1 MKKLF
6 FILVLY
12 LFTSYGQN
20 PLPTQTSS
28 LFSGSGNCQVCHN
41 SNGTSVLTYNGIDIS
56 PATNWRSTMMAN
68 ASKDPLWRA
77 VVAAEGIEF
86 PLLVD
91 QIETTC
97 TKCHSPIGH
106 TQAKY
111 DGHEFFTVAELNN
124 NPLANDGVS
133 CTVCHQ
139 IDPENLG
146 TDSSYSG
153 GYIIK
158 PVDVIYGP
166 YENPLTGPMVMQ
178 TGYTP
183 VFSTHVNKSE
193 LCATC
198 HTLFT
203 PFFNSQNQVAGYFP
217 EQTPYIEWKNSIYQ
231 LSGIECQ
238 SCHMPRIEEGIDI
251 STTPPWHQV
260 LRSPYWR
267 HDFAGGNV
275 YMCAMLKT
283 YAVELG
289 LTSGAA
295 ELDSTIKKSKAM
307 LQEKTVALNLV
318 SRQQNDTVYTEV
330 TLTNL
335 TGHKLPTGIPFRRM
349 WIHLT
354 AEKETGAIVFESGK
368 WDSHGEI
375 IGIDSIYEPHHDIIT
390 DGNRVQIYEP
400 VLMNTENELT
410 YTLLRA
416 AGFFKDNRLPP
427 IGFKSSHISYDSV
440 AVYGVN
446 DPNFNR
452 NSTGQEG
459 SGSDRIT
466 YIFTN
471 NYTGTLKIKAEV
483 CYQTVKPEFIEH
495 LTSLTDP
502 DINAFKGMYDNMGN
516 APTILT
522 SFETMLTVT
531 GIKEDGQ
538 LSAKSYGLSA
548 YPNPF
553 NPDSMI
559 RFEIPGKSYISLE
572 LFDIRG
578 KKLADV
584 AGGYYEGG
592 SHEVLLKGE
601 NLAAG
606 VYIVTM
612 RVDKSKLS
620 QKMVMIK

>member
-1 MKKLF
+1 MKQIF
-6 FILVLY
+6 VLIAVFS
-12 LFTSYGQN
+12 LISFGQN
-20 PLPTQTSS
+20 PLPTQISA
-28 LFSGSGNCQVCHN
+28 LFSGSGNCQVCHT
-41 SNGTSVLTYNGIDIS
+41 SNGTTVLTHNGIDIS

-97 TKCHSPIGH
+97 TKCHSPMGH

-111 DGHEFFTVAELNN
+111 DGQEFYTIAQMSA

-133 CTVCHQ
+133 CTLCHQ
-139 IDPENLG
+139 IDDANMG
-146 TDSSYSG
+146 MDSGYSG
-153 GYIIK
+153 GYKIL
-158 PVDVIYGP
+158 PVDNIYGP

-203 PFFNSQNQVAGYFP
+203 PYFDSQNQQAGYFP
-217 EQTPYIEWKNSIYQ
+217 EQTPYLEWKNSIYR
-231 LSGIECQ
+231 LSGVECQ
-238 SCHMPRIEEGIDI
+238 TCHMPKIEEGIDI
-251 STTPPWHQV
+251 STTPPWHQE
-260 LRSPYWR
+260 LRSPFWR

-275 YMCAMLKT
+275 YMGTMLKT
-283 YAVELG
+283 YATELG

-307 LQEKTVALNLV
+307 LLQKTAALNLA

-349 WIHLT
+349 WIHFW
-354 AEKETGAIVFESGK
+354 AEKENGDIVFESGR
-368 WDSHGEI
+368 WDEHGEI
-375 IGIDSIYEPHHDIIT
+375 IGIDSMYEPHYDIIT
-390 DGNRVQIYEP
+390 NENQVQIYEP
-400 VLMNTENELT
+400 VLKNTENELT
-410 YTLLRA
+410 YTLLRT

-427 IGFKSSHISYDSV
+427 IGFKSTHVSYDSI
-440 AVYGVN
+440 AIYGVN

-452 NSTGQEG
+452 NSIGNEG

-466 YIFTN
+466 YIFPN
-471 NYTGTLKIKAEV
+471 SYTGNLKIKAEV

-502 DINAFKGMYDNMGN
+502 DIHAFKGMYDNIGN
-516 APTILT
+516 EPTIIT
-522 SFETMLTVT
+522 SFETTLSVT
-531 GIKEDGQ
+531 NLKGEDQ
-538 LSAKSYGLSA
+538 SSPKSYGLSV

-559 RFEIPGKSYISLE
+559 RFQIPEKTYISLE

-584 AGGYYEGG
+584 VEGYFEGG

-601 NLAAG
+601 NLAGG
-606 VYIVTM
+606 VYFVTL
-612 RVDKSKLS
+612 RTDKNAVAQKLVLV
-620 QKMVMIK
+620 K